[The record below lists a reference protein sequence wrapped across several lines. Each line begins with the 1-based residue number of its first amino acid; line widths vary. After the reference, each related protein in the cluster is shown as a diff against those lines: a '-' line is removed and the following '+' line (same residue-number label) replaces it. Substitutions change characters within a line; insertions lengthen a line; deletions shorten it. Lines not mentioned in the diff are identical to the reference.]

1 MPDSHCRRSP
11 VNPLEARQPSDRLP
25 ESETHF
31 ALASAACHCF
41 RPAGAPTNQ
50 PRATPWES
58 SPVGWPSP
66 ERAAQGEAPLCFA
79 LSGLGLH

>member
-1 MPDSHCRRSP
+1 MPDSRCRRSP
-11 VNPLEARQPSDRLP
+11 VNPLEARQLSERLP
-25 ESETHF
+25 ECDKHF
-31 ALASAACHCF
+31 AFSSAACLFF
-41 RPAGAPTNQ
+41 RPTGAPTYQ

-58 SPVGWPSP
+58 SPVGWASP